1 MDLNHV
7 RQLMRSLYWSTEREI
22 NHIATV
28 EPSAPGENYSLLIM
42 GAAMAVKMAVEMA
55 SGGNSP
61 SRRRAGTETS
71 VPRILISRWRRLWKV
86 FSGFVNRGRG
96 FRSGTTK

>member
-28 EPSAPGENYSLLIM
+28 EPSAPGVDYSVLIM
-42 GAAMAVKMAVEMA
+42 ETAMAVKMAVETAVEMTPGA
-55 SGGNSP
+55 IPRPGGVP
-61 SRRRAGTETS
+61 EQRRN
-71 VPRILISRWRRLWKV
+71 RLL
-86 FSGFVNRGRG
+86 
-96 FRSGTTK
+96 